1 MSSCSILQ
9 VHRII
14 IVVLQ
19 GDMDD
24 HSVKRIQQ
32 TALDRVAQA
41 NAPGVILDVSQLDTI
56 DSYMVRVLT
65 DLSRMA
71 KLLGAETV
79 IVGLQAA
86 VVMAMVEMGLDFT
99 EFKSAAN
106 IDWALEQL
114 GVAAPKGRAGEN

>member
-1 MSSCSILQ
+1 MNRCSILLMHQ
-9 VHRII
+9 II

-24 HSVKRIQQ
+24 HSVKQIQQ
-32 TALDRVAQA
+32 KALDRIAEA
-41 NAPGVILDVSQLDTI
+41 NAPGIILDVSQLDTI

-71 KLLGAETV
+71 RLLGAETV
-79 IVGLQAA
+79 MVGLQAA
-86 VVMAMVEMGLDFT
+86 VVMAMVEMGLDFK
-99 EFKSAAN
+99 EFKSAAS